1 MDTWLT
7 ELLELQGISHLTS
20 VQKDALA
27 AGVANGQSMV
37 VCAPTSSGKTLI
49 GEIAAIAGTRSGCT
63 ALYLVSHKALA
74 DQKFEE
80 FTNKYGNKSERPI
93 ARVGVSTGD
102 RDDGDADPQI
112 LIATYEKAL
121 SLVMSDAISVGNTVV
136 VADELQLIGEEKR
149 GPDVEILCAAL
160 RRKKP
165 KQFVALT
172 ATVKNGNDLNGWL
185 ECKLV
190 QSNVRDVDL
199 IQEIWADDQVYSVRF
214 GLEDGTISKHKG
226 KLPATTLEAVA
237 MLLQQK
243 RGPIIVFTETRR
255 DAMELAQSFSS
266 NRSKTPSGFN
276 FSNLLSFFSEAS
288 EFTDRL
294 RSTAETKVI
303 FHTADLTP
311 SERSVVE
318 QGLVTSDFDVC
329 FATPTLAAGVNF
341 PFQTVVFDRLH
352 RRYIQPKQLP
362 LGAYRNMSGRAGR
375 LGMHEKGYAVLIPRD
390 KEELAYANT
399 LVLPENEVLLSRLA
413 VMSVRRIVL
422 ILISSRSADSRET
435 LRAFLEQTLFW
446 YQVRDRNP
454 TRLDE
459 LVTKV
464 NDAIKWLVEHGML
477 KVSGETIDATE
488 FGSAVSRTGLLP
500 STAYQFAELLKV
512 KWPNLETN
520 FEEYELPL
528 IHAAVCSDEFSPDT
542 GQRFLP
548 PLDKSVGY
556 AEARGAL
563 YAAPLFSNMN
573 DCERAANQSAFAIFL
588 FISGE
593 VERKIGARAGIPS
606 GQVHRF
612 ANEIAWV
619 LDGFHRIAGVSSLG
633 CSQRVMNQIGL
644 LARRVR
650 LGVPTE
656 VVDLIRTAHAARVPG
671 FGRQSALTLLRAKL
685 GDRDAIL
692 SADRT
697 FLEKLLKIKE
707 RVDKL
712 IEAIEHESPNQFE
725 KAKRLHLKVAES
737 LGIGSQ
743 VKEAYDL
750 MGADYE
756 RPIQNLLS
764 MDPELKVTIVDDG
777 KRQGVP
783 DMMIEYKN
791 RAAVI
796 ECKTTTKKPPTISKD
811 EAFSVLV
818 KAADIK
824 DVHRITI
831 GKPGF
836 DTFAESKACGSSEIT
851 LINHSTFMEAILLR
865 RKGLITLDALFD
877 WLLEPGVAESER
889 LGVLRVQ

>member
-1 MDTWLT
+1 MDTWLA
-7 ELLELQGISHLTS
+7 ELLALQGITQLTS
-20 VQKDALA
+20 VQRDALA
-27 AGVANGQSMV
+27 AGVSNGHSMV

-49 GEIAAIAGTRSGCT
+49 GEIAAIAGTRVGCM

-74 DQKFEE
+74 DQKFDE
-80 FTNKYGNKSERPI
+80 FSEKYGNKADKLT
-93 ARVGVSTGD
+93 ARIGLSTGD

-121 SLVMSDAISVGNTVV
+121 SLVMSDAIDVGNTVV

-160 RRKKP
+160 RRKTP

-172 ATVKNGNDLNGWL
+172 ATVENGDDLNGWL

-199 IQEIWADDQVYSVRF
+199 IQEIWADNQVYSVRF
-214 GLEDGTISKHKG
+214 GADEGAISQHKG
-226 KLPATTLEAVA
+226 KLPATTLEAVDL
-237 MLLQQK
+237 LLQQK

-255 DAMELAQSFSS
+255 DAMELAQSFSL

-352 RRYIQPKQLP
+352 RRYIQPRQLP

-375 LGMHEKGYAVLIPRD
+375 LGMHDKGFAVLIPRD
-390 KEELAYANT
+390 KEELDYANS
-399 LVLPENEVLLSRLA
+399 LVLPANEVLHSRLA

-422 ILISSRSADSRET
+422 VLISSGSANSQET
-435 LRAFLEQTLFW
+435 LREFLEQTLFW

-454 TRLDE
+454 TRLHE
-459 LVTKV
+459 LIKKV
-464 NDAIKWLVEHGML
+464 HDAIEWLVEHKML
-477 KVSGETIDATE
+477 KMDGETIAATE
-488 FGSAVSRTGLLP
+488 FGAAVSRTGLLP
-500 STAYQFAELLKV
+500 STAFNFAELLRKE
-512 KWPNLETN
+512 WASLERC
-520 FEEYELPL
+520 FEDYELPL
-528 IHAAVCSDEFSPDT
+528 IHFAVCSDEFSPDT
-542 GQRFLP
+542 GRFLP
-548 PLDKSVGY
+548 PLNFSVGY
-556 AEARGAL
+556 AETRDTLCAS
-563 YAAPLFSNMN
+563 PLFLDMN
-573 DCERAANQSAFAIFL
+573 DCERAANQSAFAVFL

-593 VERKIGARAGIPS
+593 VERRIGARAGIPS

-619 LDGFHRIAGVSSLG
+619 LDGFHKIAGVSSLG
-633 CSQRVMNQIGL
+633 CSQRVMNQIGV

-692 SADRT
+692 SADRAV
-697 FLEKLLKIKE
+697 LEKLLKIGE

-725 KAKRLHLKVAES
+725 KAKRLHKKIAETI
-737 LGIGSQ
+737 GIGPQ
-743 VKEAYDL
+743 VRDAYDL

-756 RPIQNLLS
+756 RPIQDLLS

-783 DMMIEYKN
+783 DIMIEYKN

-796 ECKTTTKKPPTISKD
+796 ECKTTTKKPPIISKD

-818 KAADIK
+818 KAAEIEG
-824 DVHRITI
+824 VHCITI

-836 DTFAESKACGSSEIT
+836 DTFAESKACGSSKIT
-851 LINHSTFMEAILLR
+851 LINHTTFIEAMLLR
-865 RKGLITLDALFD
+865 RKGLVTLDALFD
-877 WLLEPGVAESER
+877 WLLEPGVAESDR
-889 LGVLRVQ
+889 LGILKG